1 MKCPECGQEDSLV
14 GHGYYRRKPKGL
26 QAGFVIWIKRWRCLA
41 CHHTTSCLPNFILSF
56 RHYLL
61 SIIERVVMIRFERQ
75 VSWKQVEAQSAKQGT
90 PALRTIQ
97 RWCKSFGGEAL
108 RWLGEVQETLARQ
121 DSASTWLDP
130 QGEAPKAQTAAEG
143 LLAASEHLLA
153 WGKTR
158 WTEAAAYGRNERLRF
173 LWLWGA
179 NRGLGR
185 LV

>member
-1 MKCPECGQEDSLV
+1 MRNIS
-14 GHGYYRRKPKGL
+14 
-26 QAGFVIWIKRWRCLA
+26 
-41 CHHTTSCLPNFILSF
+41 
-56 RHYLL
+56 YLL
-61 SIIERVVMIRFERQ
+61 SIIERVVVIRFERQ
-75 VSWKQVEAQSAKQGT
+75 VSWKQVEAQSAEQGT

-121 DSASTWLDP
+121 DSPSTWLDP
-130 QGEAPKAQTAAEG
+130 QGEALRAQTTAEA

-153 WGKTR
+153 WGKTQGL
-158 WTEAAAYGRNERLRF
+158 EIAAYGRNERLRF

-179 NRGLGR
+179 AQGLGR